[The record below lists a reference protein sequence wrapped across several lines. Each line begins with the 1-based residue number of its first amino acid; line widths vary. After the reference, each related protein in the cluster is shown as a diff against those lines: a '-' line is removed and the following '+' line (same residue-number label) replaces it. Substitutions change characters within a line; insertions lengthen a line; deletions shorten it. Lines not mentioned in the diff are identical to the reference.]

1 MKKLIIF
8 IIPLMI
14 GIGLIGCDNMD
25 TQDSSNAD
33 IKKEE
38 INFVERDYYEIDF
51 DDIEFPVDLSD
62 IVLPETPIH
71 TKEDAIKVGQMIID
85 ERHRNGKSIDEE
97 LGSIVHSKQD
107 NMWRFE
113 YGPHELVS
121 TTSDN
126 ITVIN
131 FYDDAL
137 YVAVDGDTGKL
148 IKAWVG

>member
-71 TKEDAIKVGQMIID
+71 TKEDAIKVGQTIID

-97 LGSIVHSKQD
+97 LQSIVHSKQD